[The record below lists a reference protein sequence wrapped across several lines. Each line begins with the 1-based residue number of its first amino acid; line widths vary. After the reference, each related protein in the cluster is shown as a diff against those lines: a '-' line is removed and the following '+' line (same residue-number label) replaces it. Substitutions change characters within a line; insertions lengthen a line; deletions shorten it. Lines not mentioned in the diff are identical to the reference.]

1 MFRLSYSP
9 SDPCLNYGLSRW
21 FVTRCFSRVRV
32 ARSLVFCAI
41 FCTALLVHLSFPLTI
56 ILSVLLRFTFL
67 ISPLVTVGTVNLS
80 LTASCF
86 RKFCPRYCH
95 CSSFFACSVLY
106 NYIFFFQS
114 LNFARRLNRQETL

>member
-21 FVTRCFSRVRV
+21 FVTRCFSRIHF
-32 ARSLVFCAI
+32 ARSSVFCAI
-41 FCTALLVHLSFPLTI
+41 FCTALFVHLSFLLTM
-56 ILSVLLRFTFL
+56 SYFDLRFL